1 LPHPILIWF
10 PLLLPGP
17 TPAGITHPI
26 SGPGG
31 IAIAISIP
39 VYVPVAVDV
48 NVHMTGTPVAVVA
61 PGRTPE
67 HSPGETGPE

>member
-10 PLLLPGP
+10 PLLAAGP
-17 TPAGITHPI
+17 APAGITHPI

-31 IAIAISIP
+31 VAIRIS
-39 VYVPVAVDV
+39 VYVQVTVDV
-48 NVHMTGTPVAVVA
+48 NVHISVTPVAMVA

-67 HSPGETGPE
+67 HSPGETDPE

>member
-10 PLLLPGP
+10 PLLLAGP
-17 TPAGITHPI
+17 ASAGITHPI

-31 IAIAISIP
+31 IAISIP
-39 VYVPVAVDV
+39 VYVPVTVDV
-48 NVHMTGTPVAVVA
+48 NVHMSVTPVAVVA